1 MFRGGILEHK
11 SLDPRTLCLQFL
23 FSILDLMPCL
33 MNSKLSRDFRE
44 EQPLLSRDA
53 HNFAPFFFI
62 ACFLISTDF
71 LAHGNLLELNRFL
84 QAKSKK
90 DVTELV
96 LQSWKIDDTFRPAS
110 VQVSWKWS
118 LIKES
123 LINLTHGTSSLHHPR
138 NHIITLQ
145 DNNYRARIRDA

>member
-1 MFRGGILEHK
+1 MRTILHHF
-11 SLDPRTLCLQFL
+11 FL
-23 FSILDLMPCL
+23 LHAF
-33 MNSKLSRDFRE
+33 
-44 EQPLLSRDA
+44 
-53 HNFAPFFFI
+53 FFFI

-71 LAHGNLLELNRFL
+71 LAHGNLLEMNRFL

-96 LQSWKIDDTFRPAS
+96 LQSWKIDDTFRPGS
-110 VQVSWKWS
+110 VQVSCKCS

-138 NHIITLQ
+138 NHIITPQ
-145 DNNYRARIRDA
+145 DNNYLARIRDA